1 MTLTTR
7 LAIAMIALVAIA
19 VTAVGWLSYHN
30 LEQALLLRARDRIET
45 HSRQIAT
52 DLEYYAASAT
62 GDVTGFRS
70 AAALH
75 GLVRARRAGGTDPA
89 DGVSEKVWRDR
100 LASRFAAELEAKPA
114 YAMIRIIGLDD
125 DGRELVRVDRAGP
138 NDTVRIVP
146 EEGLLKRNNR
156 SYFQE
161 TMRLPPGQIYVSPLD
176 LGRRNGLIEEV
187 HRPTLRIATPIF
199 SDDGK
204 PFGLFMVNVDMRRA
218 FDRIRASAWPGE
230 TIYVV
235 NRQGDYLIHPDRSRE
250 FGLLLGKPNDWK
262 ADFPHL
268 APQAGAKQGSADIV
282 ADQTGR
288 SNGIAFAP
296 AVLAGSEWV
305 GVIET
310 TPNAVI
316 MAPAA
321 SIRNTSLLVGAIA
334 VLCAAVLA
342 LLIARSLARPIV
354 RLTEAVQGVAKG
366 KAAIPVDARGETGVL
381 ARAFAHAIE
390 EVNAKTAALEQEVQE
405 HRRTV
410 AARDH
415 HAERERLFSAAVESS
430 NDSIITTSLDGTIT
444 GWNSA
449 AERLFGYTATE
460 TVGKNITLLV
470 PMDRLPEV
478 HDTLRRIG
486 SGERI
491 EQHETVRLK
500 KDGSRIEV
508 SLSVS
513 PIKAPSGTTIGISK
527 VARDITETNKTRQ
540 VLRQQTEE
548 LRRIFETSQDL
559 IMVMDS
565 RGILVQISPSCEAIL
580 GYRPEEM
587 IGRSGEDFIHRDHL
601 ETSRQEMRAARRGQR
616 PKISDTR
623 CIHKDGREVWLSWLG
638 TWSEPAKR
646 FFFVGRDMTE
656 SRLAQETLRESEQ
669 LARGIID
676 TALDAFVQMDDQGI
690 VTDWNSQAEKIF
702 GWSRTE
708 AVGTRLSELIIPDAQ
723 RDAHKVGLERFL
735 RTGEAAVLGRRFEIE
750 AMRRDGKEIKVE
762 LSITELRRRNGFVFN
777 GFMRDLTDRIAAEDR
792 IRQAEKMEAMGQLT
806 GGIAHD
812 FNNILTVITGTI
824 EILTDA
830 VKGEPQ
836 LAAITRMIDEAA
848 SRGADL
854 TQHLLAFARKQPLE
868 PKVTDVNT
876 LIIDTAKLLQRT
888 LGEHVEIESVFED
901 ETCPAI
907 VDPNQLATAILNL
920 ALNARDA
927 MPDGGKLIIETGSV
941 MLDDKYARIH
951 SDVRPG
957 RYAMI
962 AVSDTGTGIPAAMLD
977 KVFNPFFTSKGPGK
991 GTGLGLSM
999 VYGFIKQSAGHIM
1012 IYSEEGHGTTIK
1024 MYLPPA
1030 TGALPAIE
1038 ATLAPAVEGGHETI
1052 LVVEDDK
1059 LVRDYVLAQLHS
1071 LGYVTLDAANATE
1084 ALALV
1089 HTGHPFDLLFTDVI
1103 MPGMNGRQLA
1113 DEIAKAR
1120 PGLKVLFTSG
1130 YTENAIIHHG
1140 RLDEGVLLLAKPYR
1154 KSDMAIMIR
1163 KALAD

>member
-1 MTLTTR
+1 
-7 LAIAMIALVAIA
+7 MIALVAIA
-19 VTAVGWLSYHN
+19 VSAGGWLNYRN
-30 LEQALLLRARDRIET
+30 LEQALLQRARDRIET

-62 GDVTGFRS
+62 GDVAGFRA

-75 GLVRARRAGGTDPA
+75 GLVRAHKAGGTDPI
-89 DGVSEKVWRDR
+89 DGVSEKTWRDR
-100 LASRFAAELEAKPA
+100 IASRFAAELEAKPS
-114 YAMIRIIGLDD
+114 YAMFRIIGLDD
-125 DGRELVRVDRAGP
+125 GGRELVRVDRNGP
-138 NDTVRIVP
+138 NGTVRIVP
-146 EEGLLKRNNR
+146 EAGMQKRADR
-156 SYFQE
+156 GYFQE
-161 TMRLPPGQIYVSPLD
+161 TIRLGRTELYVSPLD
-176 LGRRNGLIEEV
+176 LGRFNGLIEEV
-187 HRPTLRIATPIF
+187 HRPTIRVATPIF
-199 SDDGK
+199 ANDGK
-204 PFGLFMVNVDMRRA
+204 PFGIFMVNVDMRRA
-218 FDRIRASAWPGE
+218 FDRVRSSTLPGE

-235 NRQGDYLIHPDRSRE
+235 NRSGDYLIHPDRSRE
-250 FGLLLGKPNDWK
+250 FGALLGKPNDWK

-268 APQAGAKQGSADIV
+268 AAQVGARQGGAEIV
-282 ADQTGR
+282 ADQAAR

-296 AVLAGSEWV
+296 AVLAGSEWIA
-305 GVIET
+305 VIET

-321 SIRNTSLLVGAIA
+321 SIRNTSLQVGAIA
-334 VLCAAVLA
+334 VLSAAVLA
-342 LLIARSLARPIV
+342 LLIAQSLTRPIV
-354 RLTEAVQGVAKG
+354 RLTEAVQRVASKG
-366 KAAIPVDARGETGVL
+366 KAVIPVDAPGETGVL

-390 EVNAKTAALEQEVQE
+390 EINAKTAALQQEVQD
-405 HRRTV
+405 HRFTI

-430 NDSIITTSLDGTIT
+430 NDAIITTSLDGTIT

-449 AERLFGYTATE
+449 AERLFGYSAAE
-460 TVGKNITLLV
+460 AAGKSIALIV
-470 PMDRLPEV
+470 PDDRLPELQ
-478 HDTLRRIG
+478 DALRRI
-486 SGERI
+486 SWGESI
-491 EQHETVRLK
+491 EHSETERLRK
-500 KDGSRIEV
+500 GGQRIEV
-508 SLSVS
+508 SLSIS
-513 PIKAPSGTTIGISK
+513 SIKSPSGATIGISK
-527 VARDITETNKTRQ
+527 VARDITEANKTRQ
-540 VLRQQTEE
+540 VLRRQTEE
-548 LRRIFETSQDL
+548 LRHIFESSQDL
-559 IMVMDS
+559 ILVMDA
-565 RGILVQISPSCEAIL
+565 RGFLVQISPSCEAIL

-587 IGRSGEDFIHRDHL
+587 IGCSGVEFIHPDHL
-601 ETSRQEMRAARRGQR
+601 DKSQQEMRAARRGQR

-623 CIHKDGREVWLSWLG
+623 CIHKDGREVWLSWFG
-638 TWSEPAKR
+638 TWSGPVKR

-669 LARGIID
+669 LARGIVD
-676 TALDAFVQMDDQGI
+676 TALDAFVQIDEQGRI
-690 VTDWNSQAEKIF
+690 RDWNAQAQNIL
-702 GWSRTE
+702 GWP
-708 AVGTRLSELIIPDAQ
+708 SE
-723 RDAHKVGLERFL
+723 E
-735 RTGEAAVLGRRFEIE
+735 VLGKNVFELMGQPDGQGPLKRALESFLLSGDEVVRQPRRELQ
-750 AMRRDGKEIKVE
+750 ARRRDGKEITVE
-762 LSITELRRRNGFVFN
+762 LSIAALRTRSGFVFN
-777 GFMRDLTDRIAAEDR
+777 AFVRDLTDKVAAEDR
-792 IRQAEKMEAMGQLT
+792 IRQAEKMEALGQLT

-824 EILTDA
+824 EILADA

-868 PKVTDVNT
+868 PKITDVNT

-901 ETCPAI
+901 EICPAI

-927 MPDGGKLIIETGSV
+927 MPNGGKLIIETGFV
-941 MLDDKYARIH
+941 ILDEDYARVQ

-962 AVSDTGTGIPAAMLD
+962 AVSDTGTGIPAAILD

-1030 TGALPAIE
+1030 TGGLPVAE
-1038 ATLAPAVEGGHETI
+1038 PALAPAIEGGHETI
-1052 LVVEDDK
+1052 LVVEDDT
-1059 LVRDYVLAQLHS
+1059 LVRNYVLTQLHS

-1084 ALALV
+1084 ALVLAR
-1089 HTGHPFDLLFTDVI
+1089 TGHPFDLLFTDVI

-1113 DEIAKAR
+1113 DEILKVR
-1120 PGLKVLFTSG
+1120 PGLRLLFTSG

-1154 KSDMAIMIR
+1154 KSDMANMIR